1 MEEAGHR
8 TILPIYICC
17 DFSRGVF
24 VKHSIDIAAF
34 TADVVIG
41 RGREVIR
48 IEAEALDML
57 SSSLDENFVLAC
69 QTILNAKR
77 RVVVTGMGKSG
88 HIGRKVAATFA
99 ATGTP
104 AFFVHPAEAGH
115 GDLGMLTRGDVLL
128 VLSNSGNTAEL
139 RSILNYARGLGIQ
152 IIGIASRRTSAVMEH
167 ADIRLC
173 TPSTREA
180 CAANVAPTTSTALQL
195 ALGDALALAVM
206 DMRGVTS
213 ENLRSFHP
221 AGSIGLRLTPISEI
235 MHNVDHLPIV
245 MGSTPIADA
254 IAFMSSCNFGI
265 AGVVDNEGGL
275 VGVITD
281 GDLRRH
287 FGSLNGATASDI
299 MTHHPKTLPADMMAE
314 DALLFLNDSKI
325 TAAFVLDR
333 LDLDNPSR
341 PIGLVHIHDFLR
353 FGLN

>member
-1 MEEAGHR
+1 
-8 TILPIYICC
+8 
-17 DFSRGVF
+17 
-24 VKHSIDIAAF
+24 VKHSVDIPAF
-34 TADVVIG
+34 TADVVID

-48 IEAEALDML
+48 IEAEALEML
-57 SSSLDENFVLAC
+57 SRSLNENFVEAC
-69 QTILNAKR
+69 QSILNAKR

-88 HIGRKVAATFA
+88 HIGRKVAATLA

-139 RSILNYARGLGIQ
+139 RPVLNYARQLGIR
-152 IIGIASRRTSAVMEH
+152 IIGIASRLTSPVMEY
-167 ADIRLC
+167 ADVRLC

-213 ENLRSFHP
+213 ENLRAFHP
-221 AGSIGLRLTPISEI
+221 SGSIGLRLTPISEI
-235 MHNVDHLPIV
+235 MHGIDRLPIAKS
-245 MGSTPIADA
+245 STPIADV
-254 IAFMSSCNFGI
+254 IAMMSSCNFGI
-265 AGVVDNEGGL
+265 AGVVDEAGGL
-275 VGVITD
+275 IGVITD

-287 FGSLNGATASDI
+287 FGSLNGATAAEI
-299 MTHHPKTLPADMMAE
+299 MTSHPKTLPADMVAE
-314 DALLFLNDSKI
+314 DALLFLNDLKI

-333 LDLDNPSR
+333 LDTSNPSR
-341 PIGLVHIHDFLR
+341 PVGLVHIHDFLR

>member
-1 MEEAGHR
+1 M
-8 TILPIYICC
+8 
-17 DFSRGVF
+17 
-24 VKHSIDIAAF
+24 KHSIGIPAF
-34 TADVVIG
+34 TADIVIG

-48 IEAEALDML
+48 IEAEALEML
-57 SSSLDENFVLAC
+57 SRSLNENFVEAC

-88 HIGRKVAATFA
+88 HIGRKVAATLA

-139 RSILNYARGLGIQ
+139 RPVLNYARELGIR
-152 IIGIASRRTSAVMEH
+152 IIGIASRRTSPVMEY
-167 ADIRLC
+167 ADVQLC
-173 TPSTREA
+173 IPSTREA

-195 ALGDALALAVM
+195 ALGDALALSVM
-206 DMRGVTS
+206 DMRGITS

-221 AGSIGLRLTPISEI
+221 AGSIGLKLTPISEI
-235 MHNVDHLPIV
+235 MHGIDRLPIV
-245 MGSTPIADA
+245 VGATPIADV
-254 IAFMSSCNFGI
+254 IAMMSSCNFGI
-265 AGVVDNEGGL
+265 AGVVDEADGL
-275 VGVITD
+275 IGVITD

-287 FGSLNGATASDI
+287 FESLNGATAAAV
-299 MTHHPKTLPADMMAE
+299 MTRQPKTLPADMMAE

-325 TAAFVLDR
+325 TAAFILDR
-333 LDLDNPSR
+333 LESDHPSR
-341 PIGLVHIHDFLR
+341 PVGLVHIHDFLR

>member
-1 MEEAGHR
+1 
-8 TILPIYICC
+8 
-17 DFSRGVF
+17 
-24 VKHSIDIAAF
+24 VKHSVDIPAF
-34 TADVVIG
+34 TADVVID

-48 IEAEALDML
+48 IEAEALEML
-57 SSSLDENFVLAC
+57 SRSLNENFVEAC

-88 HIGRKVAATFA
+88 HIGRKVAATLA

-139 RSILNYARGLGIQ
+139 RPVLNYARLLGIR
-152 IIGIASRRTSAVMEH
+152 IIGIASRLTSPVMEY
-167 ADIRLC
+167 ADVRLC

-221 AGSIGLRLTPISEI
+221 SGSIGLRLTPISEI
-235 MHNVDHLPIV
+235 MHGVDRLPIANA
-245 MGSTPIADA
+245 STPITDV
-254 IAFMSSCNFGI
+254 IAMMSSCNFGI
-265 AGVVDNEGGL
+265 AGVVNEAGGL
-275 VGVITD
+275 IGVITD

-287 FGSLNGATASDI
+287 FESLNGATAAEI
-299 MTHHPKTLPADMMAE
+299 MTSHPKALPADMMAE

-333 LDLDNPSR
+333 LDTGNPSR
-341 PIGLVHIHDFLR
+341 PVGLVHIHDFLR